1 MYASIQYDYVASIQ
15 TSRYIRRRCKV
26 CERKGMERRFVIS
39 FGKSSNNLTNLTSAP
54 ARFFYFSNP
63 HRDLPLWRRGKPGE
77 AGPHVGL
84 STNALQD
91 FNVCQFL
98 SIYPLNIKYIFVL
111 WIHHTDINLVLSDS
125 EHPFPVL
132 SESCSVFFCFANW
145 VESTSSRVFGVRYK
159 FCKLI

>member
-1 MYASIQYDYVASIQ
+1 MYAGIQYDHVASIQ
-15 TSRYIRRRCKV
+15 HQDTFVEDARYA
-26 CERKGMERRFVIS
+26 KGKEWKGDLWFPLV
-39 FGKSSNNLTNLTSAP
+39 NLLTILP
-54 ARFFYFSNP
+54 I
-63 HRDLPLWRRGKPGE
+63 LPLLQPASFIFQIPTGICPCGDVASQGRQVPMLGCHQCF
-77 AGPHVGL
+77 AGFQCVPV
-84 STNALQD
+84 
-91 FNVCQFL
+91 L